1 MVEHVV
7 IVLAKVIRHH
17 DVVIPAGGI
26 NRGPNFGFQPWVA
39 VLIHFN
45 VCSFEGR
52 KRVGVGLEPQ
62 HFPLGKHGTITV
74 KWRLMVR
81 LDIFDK
87 RCQVLGY
94 WFLSAYRLSPKQ
106 GTEQRNNACVDCLE
120 VSFHPATG
128 LVRQIL
134 TCQASLEIS
143 RFFLV
148 TCGGIGQRPL
158 RQVLRVYGN

>member
-45 VCSFEGR
+45 VCSLEEGR

-62 HFPLGKHGTITV
+62 HFPLGKHATLAV
-74 KWRLMVR
+74 KRCSMVR
-81 LDIFDK
+81 LHIFDK
-87 RCQVLGY
+87 RFQVPGC
-94 WFLSAYRLSPKQ
+94 WFLSACRLSPKQ
-106 GTEQRNNACVDCLE
+106 GTKQRNKSGGHCLK
-120 VSFHPATG
+120 VYFHSP
-128 LVRQIL
+128 
-134 TCQASLEIS
+134 
-143 RFFLV
+143 
-148 TCGGIGQRPL
+148 
-158 RQVLRVYGN
+158 